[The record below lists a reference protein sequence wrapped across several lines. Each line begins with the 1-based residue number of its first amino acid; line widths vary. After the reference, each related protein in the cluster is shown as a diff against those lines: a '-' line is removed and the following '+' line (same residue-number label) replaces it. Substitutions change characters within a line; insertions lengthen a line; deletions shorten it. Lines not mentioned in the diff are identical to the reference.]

1 MFYLQVSCPEGL
13 ISRWGF
19 RQIYRQEMRQ
29 QWRDRKYS
37 SHCQSI
43 CNRKPSCQTFFTAL
57 DVLQLF
63 TLGQHLQTTK
73 SILYEKLWHP
83 MFSRLFCF
91 DVWFWFNAGIR
102 RACARFWREI
112 SNRRNT
118 NFTGNGKITVQEFP
132 ALFFSIK
139 TYSLDKA
146 NNLRA
151 ASAVKKVVKT
161 LFPISRTCLSSG
173 LIPWCSAAKKA
184 VFKMIHMVTADSKS
198 MSWVTRNMKFWN
210 LTHGW

>member
-1 MFYLQVSCPEGL
+1 MTNSRTTSIFSSKTTQVLSRSVHKKWCKKWPPFDFKDLCILCLLTTFRLYVRKCHVVGSTLREITSGEEQKRFFVFYLQVSCPEGL

-43 CNRKPSCQTFFTAL
+43 CNRKLSCQTFFTAL

-91 DVWFWFNAGIR
+91 DVWFWFNASQNLLEN
-102 RACARFWREI
+102 WV
-112 SNRRNT
+112 S
-118 NFTGNGKITVQEFP
+118 KQS
-132 ALFFSIK
+132 FF
-139 TYSLDKA
+139 
-146 NNLRA
+146 
-151 ASAVKKVVKT
+151 V
-161 LFPISRTCLSSG
+161 
-173 LIPWCSAAKKA
+173 LILTTAKKI
-184 VFKMIHMVTADSKS
+184 FFLGIKLFCFS
-198 MSWVTRNMKFWN
+198 R
-210 LTHGW
+210 

>member
-1 MFYLQVSCPEGL
+1 MPRRTDIPLRFSANISTRDATTMTRSKIFQPLSKYLQKKTELSNVLYS
-13 ISRWGF
+13 F
-19 RQIYRQEMRQ
+19 RRTKI
-29 QWRDRKYS
+29 
-37 SHCQSI
+37 
-43 CNRKPSCQTFFTAL
+43 
-57 DVLQLF
+57 

-102 RACARFWREI
+102 RAGARFWREI
-112 SNRRNT
+112 SNCRNT

-132 ALFFSIK
+132 VLFFSIK